1 MGGEEGSIR
10 IHYCMYVLSPHPLP
24 PLLLLPPLYV
34 CQEVSRRG
42 GGGGGGGGGQS
53 ARDGAGLGKADVNN
67 NVI

>member
-34 CQEVSRRG
+34 CQEVSR
-42 GGGGGGGGGQS
+42 GGGGGGGQS
-53 ARDGAGLGKADVNN
+53 ARDGVGLGKADVNN